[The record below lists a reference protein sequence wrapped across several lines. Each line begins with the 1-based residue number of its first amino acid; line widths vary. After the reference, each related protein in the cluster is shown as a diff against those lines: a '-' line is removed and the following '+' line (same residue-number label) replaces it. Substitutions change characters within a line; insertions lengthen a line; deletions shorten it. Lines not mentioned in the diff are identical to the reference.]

1 MSRRPHRKRR
11 GEDHGEEHPD
21 ERWMASYMDMV
32 TVLMCMFIVLYAMS
46 SVDQQKFEQ
55 LRASLATGF
64 GTVETATVDTAEGT
78 VVPAEYANADGES
91 FTGGAALADVDPE
104 AQKDQAGA
112 ADVSAPTPSPLPSD
126 GGAAEVAAPSPSP
139 SPSAGGDAAEPTT
152 DRERAAAEVESLR
165 ALQERIDAGLRE
177 RDLAASVRYV
187 IDERGLTIRLV
198 GSETFFLPDSA
209 QLTEQTQRV
218 LESVG
223 PILATIP
230 NEVGVEGHTAR
241 LPDSVPRP
249 LDWELSTQRS
259 VNVVRNLVDTGGV
272 PAPRLAAIGYGESRP
287 LAPGTT
293 EAELELNRR
302 VDIVV
307 HSDEPESVRALIPGI
322 AAGD

>member
-1 MSRRPHRKRR
+1 MSRRPHRKRH
-11 GEDHGEEHPD
+11 GEEHGEEHPD

-55 LRASLATGF
+55 LRSSLATGF

-78 VVPAEYANADGES
+78 IVPAEHANDEGES
-91 FTGGAALADVDPE
+91 FAGGAALTDTE
-104 AQKDQAGA
+104 AQKQEPGA
-112 ADVSAPTPSPLPSD
+112 ADVAAPT
-126 GGAAEVAAPSPSP
+126 PSP
-139 SPSAGGDAAEPTT
+139 SPSAGGDAAEPAT
-152 DRERAAAEVESLR
+152 DRERAAAEVENLR
-165 ALQERIDAGLRE
+165 ALQERIDAELRG
-177 RDLAASVRYV
+177 RDLADAVRYV

-209 QLTEQTQRV
+209 QLTDQTLRV
-218 LESVG
+218 LEGVG
-223 PILATIP
+223 PVLASIP

-249 LDWELSTQRS
+249 LDWELSTERA
-259 VNVVRNLVDTGGV
+259 VNVVRNLIDTGGV
-272 PAPRLAAIGYGESRP
+272 PAPRLSAIGYGESRP

-307 HSDEPESVRALIPGI
+307 HSGQPEDVRALIPEI
-322 AAGD
+322 AAG

>member
-11 GEDHGEEHPD
+11 GEEHGEEHPD

-64 GTVETATVDTAEGT
+64 GAVETATVDTAEGT
-78 VVPAEYANADGES
+78 VVPAEHVNDEGES
-91 FTGGAALADVDPE
+91 FAGGAAVGVADPATQED
-104 AQKDQAGA
+104 ASGA
-112 ADVSAPTPSPLPSD
+112 AAVTAPTPSP
-126 GGAAEVAAPSPSP
+126 A
-139 SPSAGGDAAEPTT
+139 PSAGGDATEPTT
-152 DRERAAAEVESLR
+152 DRERAAAEVQNLR

-177 RDLAASVRYV
+177 RDLADAVRYV
-187 IDERGLTIRLV
+187 IDERGLSIRLV
-198 GSETFFLPDSA
+198 GSETFFLPDSS
-209 QLTEQTQRV
+209 QLTEQTMRV

-223 PILATIP
+223 PVLASIP

-249 LDWELSTQRS
+249 LDWELSTERA
-259 VNVVRNLVDTGGV
+259 VNVVRNLIDTGGV
-272 PAPRLAAIGYGESRP
+272 PAPRLSAIGYGESRP
-287 LAPGTT
+287 LAPGTS

-307 HSDEPESVRALIPGI
+307 HSNEPENVRALIPGV
-322 AAGD
+322 AAGS

>member
-1 MSRRPHRKRR
+1 MSKRPHRKRR

-64 GTVETATVDTAEGT
+64 GSVETATVDTAEGT
-78 VVPAEYANADGES
+78 VVPAEYANDEGES
-91 FTGGAALADVDPE
+91 FTGGAAVADASPE
-104 AQKDQAGA
+104 TPGQEPGSA
-112 ADVSAPTPSPLPSD
+112 A
-126 GGAAEVAAPSPSP
+126 VAAPTPSP

-152 DRERAAAEVESLR
+152 DRERAVQEVENLR

-177 RDLAASVRYV
+177 RDLAEAVRYV

-198 GSETFFLPDSA
+198 GSETFFLPDSS
-209 QLTEQTQRV
+209 QLTEQTLRV

-223 PILATIP
+223 PVLASVP

-241 LPDSVPRP
+241 LSQSVPRP
-249 LDWELSTQRS
+249 LDWELSTERA
-259 VNVVRNLVDTGGV
+259 VNVVRNLIDTGGV
-272 PAPRLAAIGYGESRP
+272 PAPRLSAIGYGESRP
-287 LAPGTT
+287 LAPGTS

-307 HSDEPESVRALIPGI
+307 HSDEPEGVRALIPEI
-322 AAGD
+322 AAGT

>member
-1 MSRRPHRKRR
+1 VSKRPHRKRR

-64 GTVETATVDTAEGT
+64 GSVETATVDTAEGT
-78 VVPAEYANADGES
+78 VVPAEHANDEGES
-91 FTGGAALADVDPE
+91 FAGGAAVADASPE
-104 AQKDQAGA
+104 TPAEEPGSA
-112 ADVSAPTPSPLPSD
+112 AVTAPT
-126 GGAAEVAAPSPSP
+126 PSP

-152 DRERAAAEVESLR
+152 DRERAVQEVENLR

-177 RDLAASVRYV
+177 RDLAEAVRYV

-198 GSETFFLPDSA
+198 GSETFFLPDSS
-209 QLTEQTQRV
+209 QLTEQTLRV

-223 PILATIP
+223 AVLASVP

-241 LPDSVPRP
+241 LPQSVPRP
-249 LDWELSTQRS
+249 LDWELSTERA
-259 VNVVRNLVDTGGV
+259 VNVVRNLIDTGGV
-272 PAPRLAAIGYGESRP
+272 PAPRLSAIGYGESRP
-287 LAPGTT
+287 LAPGTSA
-293 EAELELNRR
+293 AELELNRR

-307 HSDEPESVRALIPGI
+307 HSDEPEGVRALIPEI
-322 AAGD
+322 AAGT

>member
-11 GEDHGEEHPD
+11 SEDHGEEHPD

-177 RDLAASVRYV
+177 RNLAASVRYV

-322 AAGD
+322 TAGD

>member
-1 MSRRPHRKRR
+1 MSKRPHRKRR

-64 GTVETATVDTAEGT
+64 GSVETATVDTAEGT
-78 VVPAEYANADGES
+78 VVPAEHANDEGES
-91 FTGGAALADVDPE
+91 FSGGAAV
-104 AQKDQAGA
+104 
-112 ADVSAPTPSPLPSD
+112 ADVSPETPEEEPGS
-126 GGAAEVAAPSPSP
+126 AAVAAPTPSP

-152 DRERAAAEVESLR
+152 DRERAVQEVENLR

-177 RDLAASVRYV
+177 RDLAEAVRYV

-198 GSETFFLPDSA
+198 GSETFFLPDSS
-209 QLTEQTQRV
+209 QLTEQTLRV

-223 PILATIP
+223 PVLASVP

-241 LPDSVPRP
+241 LSQSVPRP
-249 LDWELSTQRS
+249 LDWELSTERA
-259 VNVVRNLVDTGGV
+259 VNVVRNLIDTGGV
-272 PAPRLAAIGYGESRP
+272 PAPRLSAIGYGESRP
-287 LAPGTT
+287 LAPGTS

-307 HSDEPESVRALIPGI
+307 HSDEPEGVRALIPEI
-322 AAGD
+322 AAGT

>member
-1 MSRRPHRKRR
+1 M
-11 GEDHGEEHPD
+11 
-21 ERWMASYMDMV
+21 
-32 TVLMCMFIVLYAMS
+32 
-46 SVDQQKFEQ
+46 
-55 LRASLATGF
+55 
-64 GTVETATVDTAEGT
+64 
-78 VVPAEYANADGES
+78 
-91 FTGGAALADVDPE
+91 
-104 AQKDQAGA
+104 
-112 ADVSAPTPSPLPSD
+112 
-126 GGAAEVAAPSPSP
+126 
-139 SPSAGGDAAEPTT
+139 
-152 DRERAAAEVESLR
+152 
-165 ALQERIDAGLRE
+165 
-177 RDLAASVRYV
+177 

-249 LDWELSTQRS
+249 LDLELSTQRS

-322 AAGD
+322 TAGD

>member
-1 MSRRPHRKRR
+1 
-11 GEDHGEEHPD
+11 
-21 ERWMASYMDMV
+21 MASYMDMV

-64 GTVETATVDTAEGT
+64 GAVETVTVDTAEGT
-78 VVPAEYANADGES
+78 VVPAENVNDDGES
-91 FTGGAALADVDPE
+91 FTGGAALADTEMQEIEP
-104 AQKDQAGA
+104 GA
-112 ADVSAPTPSPLPSD
+112 SDVAAPTPSP
-126 GGAAEVAAPSPSP
+126 A
-139 SPSAGGDAAEPTT
+139 PSAGGDAAEPTT
-152 DRERAAAEVESLR
+152 DRERAAAEVENLR

-177 RDLAASVRYV
+177 RNLAEAVRYV

-209 QLTEQTQRV
+209 QLTDQTLRV

-223 PILATIP
+223 PIVATIP

-241 LPDSVPRP
+241 LPESVPRP
-249 LDWELSTQRS
+249 LDWELSTQRA
-259 VNVVRNLVDTGGV
+259 VNVVRNLIDTGGV
-272 PAPRLAAIGYGESRP
+272 PAPRLSAIGYGESRP
-287 LAPGTT
+287 LAPGITP
-293 EAELELNRR
+293 AELELNRR

-322 AAGD
+322 AAG

>member
-1 MSRRPHRKRR
+1 MSRRPHRKR

-78 VVPAEYANADGES
+78 VVPAERANDEGES
-91 FTGGAALADVDPE
+91 FTGGAALVDADAE
-104 AQKDQAGA
+104 TQKDEAGA
-112 ADVSAPTPSPLPSD
+112 AAVTAPT
-126 GGAAEVAAPSPSP
+126 PSP
-139 SPSAGGDAAEPTT
+139 SPSAGGDAAEPAS

-165 ALQERIDAGLRE
+165 ALQERIDGELRGRE
-177 RDLAASVRYV
+177 LDEAVRYV

-198 GSETFFLPDSA
+198 SSETFFLPDSA
-209 QLTEQTQRV
+209 QLTEQTLRV
-218 LESVG
+218 LEVVG
-223 PILATIP
+223 PILASIP
-230 NEVGVEGHTAR
+230 NEVGIEGHTAR
-241 LPDSVPRP
+241 LPESVPRP
-249 LDWELSTQRS
+249 LDWELSTARA
-259 VNVVRNLVDTGGV
+259 VNVVRHLVDSGGL
-272 PAPRLAAIGYGESRP
+272 PAPRLSAIGYGESRP
-287 LAPGTT
+287 LAPGDS

-307 HSDEPESVRALIPGI
+307 HSDQPDTVRALIPEI
-322 AAGD
+322 AGGQ